1 MQPTDSIRHY
11 GGAASARDYWVK
23 LCLLWLAGVAL
34 RLTLLAIPPIIPMI
48 QRDLQLSGTE
58 IGILSG
64 LPAVLFG
71 AAALPGSALI
81 GRFGALSTLIAGVI
95 VTGIAS
101 ALRGAMLNVWAL
113 YAATIM
119 MSAGIAIMQ
128 PSLPPLVRQW
138 LPQRVTFATAVFT
151 NGLLVGEVI
160 AVMLT
165 IPLVLPIVNGSWRAA
180 LAVWSLPIFLIAA
193 AFIVLAPRPS
203 TPAVLVPTSS
213 SISRMSWRNKQIW
226 QLGFVFGS
234 VNSVYFCSNA
244 FLPGHL
250 AAAGRP
256 DLIGGAL
263 TALNFGQLPA
273 SLVLLAISTRF
284 ERRALPFVLSGA
296 LMLLC
301 LAGIVMTAGAWT
313 IVFAAGIR
321 SALCRGAHARLCP
334 PAALDRAVGRG
345 PHVGCDVHHQLQRGS
360 FCFGAERHEL
370 GSYGRRAVCVSA
382 DCNQHAAAVA
392 RGPGNS
398 LLRCA
403 AFCAMSF
410 PRQH

>member
-1 MQPTDSIRHY
+1 
-11 GGAASARDYWVK
+11 
-23 LCLLWLAGVAL
+23 
-34 RLTLLAIPPIIPMI
+34 
-48 QRDLQLSGTE
+48 
-58 IGILSG
+58 
-64 LPAVLFG
+64 
-71 AAALPGSALI
+71 
-81 GRFGALSTLIAGVI
+81 
-95 VTGIAS
+95 
-101 ALRGAMLNVWAL
+101 
-113 YAATIM
+113 
-119 MSAGIAIMQ
+119 
-128 PSLPPLVRQW
+128 
-138 LPQRVTFATAVFT
+138 
-151 NGLLVGEVI
+151 
-160 AVMLT
+160 MLT

-213 SISRMSWRNKQIW
+213 SVSRASWRNKQIW

-250 AAAGRP
+250 AVAGRP

-313 IVFAAGIR
+313 IVFAAGIG
-321 SALCRGAHARLCP
+321 ALCAVVLTLGFALP
-334 PAALDRAVGRG
+334 PLLTAPSD
-345 PHVGCDVHHQLQRGS
+345 
-360 FCFGAERHEL
+360 
-370 GSYGRRAVCVSA
+370 
-382 DCNQHAAAVA
+382 VA
-392 RGPGNS
+392 RMSAAMFTISYSEGLFVSVLSGMSWDLMGDARFAFLPIAISTLPLLLVAPGIRFS
-398 LLRCA
+398 A
-403 AFCAMSF
+403 ARPSA
-410 PRQH
+410 P